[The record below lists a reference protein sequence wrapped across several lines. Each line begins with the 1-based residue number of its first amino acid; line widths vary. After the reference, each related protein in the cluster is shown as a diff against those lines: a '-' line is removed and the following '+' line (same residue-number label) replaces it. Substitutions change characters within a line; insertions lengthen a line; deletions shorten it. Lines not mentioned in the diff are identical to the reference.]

1 MLSHGH
7 AAPTLYGVRMLWC
20 TQTAR
25 DRLPSTPRRY
35 QAVAEA
41 TTDTQLA
48 SDEVTEL
55 AVADLET
62 LVEDHPTGCSAT
74 V

>member
-1 MLSHGH
+1 MD
-7 AAPTLYGVRMLWC
+7 LWC
-20 TQTAR
+20 TQSAR

-41 TTDTQLA
+41 ITDTQLA

-55 AVADLET
+55 SFADLFVLEAH
-62 LVEDHPTGCSAT
+62 LACPLITG
-74 V
+74 